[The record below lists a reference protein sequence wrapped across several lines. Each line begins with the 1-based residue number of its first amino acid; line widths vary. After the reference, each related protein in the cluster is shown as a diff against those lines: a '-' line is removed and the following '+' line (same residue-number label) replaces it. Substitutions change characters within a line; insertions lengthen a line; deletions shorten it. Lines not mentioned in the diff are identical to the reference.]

1 MLLFASELPVK
12 AAIG

>member
-1 MLLFASELPVK
+1 MLLFATELPVK